1 MFKNF
6 EQLAQVAKKV
16 AKKVGTTCHITGQ
29 QISFHRDNN
38 SRAYL
43 GIVYSPYMQVAYN
56 TFSQQG
62 ETAIIDGDQLEGM
75 LRREVAYGI

>member
-1 MFKNF
+1 MFTSF
-6 EQLAQVAKKV
+6 ENLAQVAKKV
-16 AKKVGTTCHITGQ
+16 ANKVGTTCHIRGQ

-43 GIVYSPYMQVAYN
+43 GIVYSHYMQVAYN
-56 TFSQQG
+56 TYGLQG
-62 ETAIIDGDQLEGM
+62 ETAIIDGDQLETM

>member
-1 MFKNF
+1 MFTSFDN
-6 EQLAQVAKKV
+6 LAQVAKKV
-16 AKKVGTTCHITGQ
+16 AKKVGTTCHIKGQ

-56 TFSQQG
+56 TYGLQG
-62 ETAIIDGDQLEGM
+62 ETAIIDGDQLEHM
-75 LRREVAYGI
+75 LRREVAYCI

>member
-1 MFKNF
+1 MFTSFDN
-6 EQLAQVAKKV
+6 LAQVAKKV
-16 AKKVGTTCHITGQ
+16 AKKVGTTCHIKGQ

-56 TFSQQG
+56 TYGLQG
-62 ETAIIDGDQLEGM
+62 ETAIIDGDQLETM

>member
-1 MFKNF
+1 MFTSF

-16 AKKVGTTCHITGQ
+16 AKKVGATCHITGQ

-43 GIVYSPYMQVAYN
+43 GIVYSNYMQVAYN
-56 TFSQQG
+56 TYSLQG
-62 ETAIIDGDQLEGM
+62 ETSIIDGDQLESM
-75 LRREVAYGI
+75 LRREIAIGI

>member
-1 MFKNF
+1 MFTTF
-6 EQLAQVAKKV
+6 ENLKEAARKV
-16 AKKVGTTCHITGQ
+16 AKRVGTTCHVSGQ

-56 TFSQQG
+56 TFSSQG
-62 ETAIIDGDQLEGM
+62 ETTIIDVDQLERM
-75 LRREVAYGI
+75 LRREAAYGI